1 MERYKELAALRCFTH
16 DDMVQ
21 LAGSESSAVWQIK
34 SYLQKGYIERVRR
47 NLYAVIS
54 METGL
59 SVPDS
64 DLLIKLAEI
73 LDVPVSRLLG
83 SKIEAE
89 TKPDALAEQL
99 SRINEQLAIKNR
111 RAKRVWKVFAFIIG
125 GIIVMYIL
133 GIIAF
138 TSLTAHPAQSNT
150 EETSQVIVG
159 TETDT

>member
-1 MERYKELAALRCFTH
+1 M
-16 DDMVQ
+16 
-21 LAGSESSAVWQIK
+21 
-34 SYLQKGYIERVRR
+34 
-47 NLYAVIS
+47 
-54 METGL
+54 
-59 SVPDS
+59 
-64 DLLIKLAEI
+64 KLAEI

-138 TSLTAHPAQSNT
+138 TGLTAHPAQSNT
-150 EETSQVIVG
+150 GETSQVIVG
-159 TETDT
+159 TETDN